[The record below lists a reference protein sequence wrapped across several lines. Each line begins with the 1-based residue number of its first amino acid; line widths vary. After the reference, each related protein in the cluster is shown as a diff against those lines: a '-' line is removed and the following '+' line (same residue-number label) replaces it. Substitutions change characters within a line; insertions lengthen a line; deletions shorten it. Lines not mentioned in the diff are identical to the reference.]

1 MAFVDVAQCPDPYVP
16 IDESR
21 CILLDAF
28 VTRTYREAIDYCK
41 THGGDLLMMDDCET
55 VGLVYDFI
63 YSGAGM
69 ADKHY
74 WLGASDEE
82 EEGTWKFV
90 DNRPVPMGTPFWG
103 PNQPDNGETHNCAIL
118 HVIYNQRDLSQSQ
131 LIPDP
136 PSCQEHPDS
145 LNNSTNSSNAPHG
158 RTSKFHRSSAPEEVV

>member
-1 MAFVDVAQCPDPYVP
+1 MMFVVKRLAGQAIMAFVDVAQCPDPYVP
-16 IDESR
+16 LDESR

-118 HVIYNQRDLSQSQ
+118 HVIYNQRWFD
-131 LIPDP
+131 IPC
-136 PSCQEHPDS
+136 S
-145 LNNSTNSSNAPHG
+145 NSYNVICL
-158 RTSKFHRSSAPEEVV
+158 RKL